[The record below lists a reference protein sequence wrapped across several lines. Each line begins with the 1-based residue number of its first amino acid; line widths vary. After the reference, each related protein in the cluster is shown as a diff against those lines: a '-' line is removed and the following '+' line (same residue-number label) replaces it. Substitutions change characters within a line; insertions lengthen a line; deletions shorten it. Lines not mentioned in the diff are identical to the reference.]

1 MPKYATFLK
10 DIISK
15 KRKLEEHETVM
26 LTKESSAILQKKL
39 PPKLKDPGSFTILCT
54 IGKSYF
60 DRALC
65 DLGASINQMPL
76 SIFRKLGL
84 GEVKPTTLSLQLVD
98 RSIKYPKGVIEDVL
112 VKVDKFIFPADFIAL
127 DMDEDNEIPL
137 ILGRPF
143 LTTGRT
149 LIDVQQENLF

>member
-1 MPKYATFLK
+1 
-10 DIISK
+10 
-15 KRKLEEHETVM
+15 M
-26 LTKESSAILQKKL
+26 LFRS
-39 PPKLKDPGSFTILCT
+39 
-54 IGKSYF
+54 

-84 GEVKPTTLSLQLVD
+84 GEVKPTTISLQLVD

-112 VKVDKFIFPADFIAL
+112 VKVDKFIFLADFIVL
-127 DMDEDNEIPL
+127 DMDEDNKIPL

-149 LIDVQQENLF
+149 LIDVQQGKLVLRAGEDEVTFDVFKPMKFPSETHSCFQISD